1 MLYVFFNI
9 ITIYWAFPVDY
20 MWITCAE
27 DLTPSYILQVFF
39 AGTFI
44 GLTSLFIYN
53 IVIVIIPDKSSIKLK
68 LMARCTT
75 FFLDKRGIKILFI
88 YV

>member
-20 MWITCAE
+20 MGITCAE
-27 DLTPSYILQVFF
+27 NSYPPYILQIFF

-53 IVIVIIPDKSSIKLK
+53 IVIVIIPDRNGVKLE
-68 LMARCTT
+68 LTARCTT
-75 FFLDKRGIKILFI
+75 FFLDKRGIKILFL